1 MNLIPPRFLCL
12 FVLITL
18 FTLPIVF
25 ATGPVG
31 EHKVVAA
38 PACNYTPAAMTKWMP
53 TDIVCPVCQ
62 TKNRFMTV
70 LSYGSYVYQF
80 PSKYELIFWPYTDSL
95 GWYSCEHCHYSAFMS
110 DFETLP
116 KEKIAEITE
125 ALKTIS
131 LPAQKESGPGS
142 PAEAPPYLALSV
154 SSRMIAAEKIYQ
166 ILKGYSD
173 EFWSHF
179 NRILGYQL
187 ASGGKSAEAAEA
199 RQKALKITEKLLQDK
214 TRQGERK
221 ELLYICG
228 AMQHF
233 LKNDQAATKAFQEA
247 AALKYSN
254 PKLEADRNKG
264 YDEYLSKLISEYLEM
279 LKKGTGPRDEAKKI
293 AE

>member
-166 ILKGYSD
+166 ILKG
-173 EFWSHF
+173 
-179 NRILGYQL
+179 
-187 ASGGKSAEAAEA
+187 
-199 RQKALKITEKLLQDK
+199 
-214 TRQGERK
+214 TRTSFG
-221 ELLYICG
+221 LTSIG
-228 AMQHF
+228 F
-233 LKNDQAATKAFQEA
+233 LVT
-247 AALKYSN
+247 S
-254 PKLEADRNKG
+254 
-264 YDEYLSKLISEYLEM
+264 
-279 LKKGTGPRDEAKKI
+279 
-293 AE
+293 